1 MASKVIDLMYWR
13 DVKRTA
19 VVFTGLVVGL
29 ASLFQLSLITVATHF
44 LLSVMAFTMFVRLL
58 CKLLHLVRLIDA
70 SHPFQSFLDEDPSLT
85 DDITIRVVE
94 TIVLLIAT
102 SVTEIKRLVFIE
114 NMMDSIKFLVL
125 LYLLSFVGVQTNGLT
140 LIMCAVICAFSLPL
154 FYRLQ
159 QGRIERI
166 VTAVTSSL
174 NRGKLVL
181 NSIYELVHPPPPP
194 PPALTPTLSLKA
206 KLKSK

>member
-29 ASLFQLSLITVATHF
+29 ACLFQLSLISVVSNF
-44 LLSVMAFTMFVRLL
+44 LLAILGFTMFVRLL
-58 CKLLHLVRLIDA
+58 CKALHLVRLIDA
-70 SHPFQSFLDEDPSLT
+70 SHPFQSFLDEDPTLT
-85 DDITIRVVE
+85 DDITIRMVE

-102 SVTEIKRLVFIE
+102 SITELKRLLFVE

-125 LYLLSFVGVQTNGLT
+125 LYLLTYVGVQTNGLT
-140 LIMCAVICAFSLPL
+140 LVMSAVICAFSLPL

-166 VTAVTSSL
+166 VKAVNASL
-174 NRGKLVL
+174 DRGKLIL
-181 NSIYELVHPPPPP
+181 DSIYELIHPSPPP
-194 PPALTPTLSLKA
+194 PPASTPTLKA
-206 KLKSK
+206 KLKAK